1 MKTITINNL
10 AEMLKNWHG
19 SAAIGMET
27 LTVSDQFY
35 TGYKGSRKDADKMIT
50 LIGKD
55 PKKIQKRAFVNVL
68 VTDLTYKQL
77 VEKRK
82 EKEVL
87 TALAELQV
95 NTDDLNEQ
103 FEQEAKAEAIL
114 EKEYDVGQ
122 RKNGEAVS
130 GALVISS
137 KDGAP
142 MINAY
147 FTFNKPI
154 VSYEYEGEP
163 LDISTLDDYRKPEK
177 VEGEKQAE
185 YGIKKVL
192 IIRNYRLEN
201 VKKIRMNGEEYKI
214 IKD

>member
-1 MKTITINNL
+1 MKQITINNL
-10 AEMLKNWHG
+10 AETLKNWKG
-19 SAAIGMET
+19 SAAVGMECV
-27 LTVSDQFY
+27 TVSDQFY
-35 TGYKGSRKDADKMIT
+35 TGYKGSLKKADKMLT

-55 PKKIQKRAFVNVL
+55 PKKIMKRAFVNVL

-87 TALAELQV
+87 SALVELQV
-95 NTDDLNEQ
+95 NTDDLDQQ

-114 EKEYDVGQ
+114 EKEYEVGQ

-130 GALVISS
+130 GALVVSS

-142 MINAY
+142 MINCY
-147 FTFNKPI
+147 FFFHKPI
-154 VSYEYEGEP
+154 VSYEYDGKP

-177 VEGEKQAE
+177 IEGEKQSE
-185 YGIKKVL
+185 YGIKKVV

-201 VKKIRMNGEEYKI
+201 VKKIRMNGEDYTVI
-214 IKD
+214 A